1 MTSLRLGYLF
11 RYPTKT
17 EGVIESNSDNKRA
30 FYQFRISTILLLLAI
45 AALVTNQIVMSRGYE
60 KRIRKMSIEIELM
73 KLERDRDNRMQRFG
87 SGHPTVKD
95 LSQKL
100 DDLRKEAESEDSKS
114 E

>member
-1 MTSLRLGYLF
+1 
-11 RYPTKT
+11 
-17 EGVIESNSDNKRA
+17 
-30 FYQFRISTILLLLAI
+30 
-45 AALVTNQIVMSRGYE
+45 
-60 KRIRKMSIEIELM
+60 MSIEIELM